1 MITSETSEEGLLLA
15 LLNTTPTIDGV
26 RVDRLAD
33 PEEARAWV
41 REQTGRGGVHEDV
54 ALLRAT
60 RDTLQALVD
69 GEVEPTALAPALE
82 GVGRRA
88 ALDDTGIT
96 WELAA
101 PERHVVSARAAVA
114 WDALRRDAPGRVRR
128 CGNTEE
134 CSLFLIDHSKS
145 NSARWCS
152 MAGCGNR
159 VKARRHYER
168 RKRAQSGT

>member
-1 MITSETSEEGLLLA
+1 MIVSQTSDEGLLLA
-15 LLNTTPTIDGV
+15 LLNTTPTVEGV

-33 PEEARAWV
+33 PEGARAWV
-41 REQTGRGGVHEDV
+41 REHTGGDIQEDV

-60 RDTLQALVD
+60 RDTLKALVD
-69 GEVEPTALAPALE
+69 GEAEPTALAPALD
-82 GVGRRA
+82 GVSYRA
-88 ALDDTGIT
+88 AIGDTGID

-101 PERHVVSARAAVA
+101 PAEHALAARVAVA
-114 WDALRRDAPGRVRR
+114 WDALRHSAPGRVRR

-159 VKARRHYER
+159 MKARRHYER
-168 RKRAQSGT
+168 RKRTRSEP